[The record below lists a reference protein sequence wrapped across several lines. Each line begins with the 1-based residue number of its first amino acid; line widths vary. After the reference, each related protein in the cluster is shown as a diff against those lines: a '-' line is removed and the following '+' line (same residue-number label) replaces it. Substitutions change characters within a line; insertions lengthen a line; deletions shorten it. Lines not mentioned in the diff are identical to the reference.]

1 MNLKQ
6 EVNDYIN
13 NLSLSDNYSD
23 NFSMLIS
30 LSKLIE
36 DCDYNDFF
44 DVCYYI
50 EKNFNNVFFIVKDV
64 VSNNMDQI
72 KNDISKVSS
81 SPCFISFVEVYCTLY
96 GISIYDDDSSYEIDV
111 HNYYY
116 SCISEI
122 PVLTREEEV
131 ELFEIYNGNDLEK
144 KKDARKK
151 LINSNLRLVVSIA
164 SKYNYRLPF
173 DDLVQEGNIGLM
185 EAIDHFDY
193 TKGFKF
199 STCAFYWIKKCIIRA
214 IRSKGY
220 TVIVPYNMHDKLTK
234 YRRTME
240 ALNKNGFSN
249 PNCDEIMKLSGL
261 SRDDIKLIE
270 MNFSDTVSFDEVI
283 GEDGE
288 TDLYNFISD
297 EGSSVEKIIDKAE
310 FNVTLN
316 SIFKK
321 MGFSEQKIDML
332 SMRYGLYGGDP
343 QTLEAIGEKYG
354 VSRERVRQIISRL
367 LTLIK
372 SNDECL
378 MNLAQYMPN
387 SNECFDKVYIKKR
400 RRKNGK

>member
-6 EVNDYIN
+6 EVKDYIN

-50 EKNFNNVFFIVKDV
+50 EKNYNNVFLIVKDV
-64 VSNNMDQI
+64 VLNNMDQI

-81 SPCFISFVEVYCTLY
+81 SPCFVSFVEVYCTLY

-297 EGSSVEKIIDKAE
+297 EGSSVEKIFDRTELSVTMSYIFDKMNFSDHQIDI
-310 FNVTLN
+310 L
-316 SIFKK
+316 K
-321 MGFSEQKIDML
+321 MRF
-332 SMRYGLYGGDP
+332 GLDDGEP
-343 QTLEAIGEKYG
+343 KTLETIGNKYHVTRERIRQI
-354 VSRERVRQIISRL
+354 VSRALV
-367 LTLIK
+367 LIK
-372 SNDECL
+372 SDEECL
-378 MNLAQYMPN
+378 RILSNYMPN
-387 SNECFDKVYIKKR
+387 SNECFEKSYIKRKR
-400 RRKNGK
+400 KKNV

>member
-50 EKNFNNVFFIVKDV
+50 EKNYNNVFLIVKDV

-81 SPCFISFVEVYCTLY
+81 SQCFISFVEVYCTLY

-193 TKGFKF
+193 RRGYKF

-214 IRSKGY
+214 IRSKSY
-220 TVIVPYNMHDKLTK
+220 NISLPYNLHDKISK
-234 YRRTME
+234 YRR
-240 ALNKNGFSN
+240 ALDYLKSN
-249 PNCDEIMKLSGL
+249 NIVNPTYDEIMNSSGL
-261 SRDDIKLIE
+261 SYDDIKLIE
-270 MNFSDTVSFDEVI
+270 SNIYDTASLDEMVTDDADSD
-283 GEDGE
+283 
-288 TDLYNFISD
+288 LHNFISD
-297 EGSSVEKIIDKAE
+297 QSSNVENIVDKAE